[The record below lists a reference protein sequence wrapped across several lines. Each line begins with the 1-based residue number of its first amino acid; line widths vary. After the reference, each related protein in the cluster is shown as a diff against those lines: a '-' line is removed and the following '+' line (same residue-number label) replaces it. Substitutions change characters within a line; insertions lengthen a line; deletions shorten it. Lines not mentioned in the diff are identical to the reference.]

1 MSSNFPRVPG
11 ITLRASP
18 VDLRSVTVEAVVD
31 GAIAGEGQ
39 LLVQDREFEW
49 RATFAF
55 ELAPGLTDPMVPSAL
70 IRWAEVETMTIIQRE
85 EAPLARS
92 GRGRRSIP
100 TLFCVDNP
108 PEGEATAEA
117 MAAAGLEFAVGEDEM
132 TRTTANP
139 PAAELPDGLTTRTW
153 DESAAPLFFRAY
165 TEAFRNRPGFP
176 NWEESRWRQA
186 FASDEAFRP
195 DLSAVVI
202 DGDEPAAFSILW
214 VEDGVGWITQM
225 GVRPEWRGKG
235 LGEALLVRALQLFAA
250 EGIETARLEVAT
262 NNPQARALY
271 ERLGFTTTS
280 SYRSWR
286 KTFK

>member
-1 MSSNFPRVPG
+1 MK
-11 ITLRASP
+11 
-18 VDLRSVTVEAVVD
+18 VEAVVD
-31 GAIAGEGQ
+31 EIVLGEGQ

-55 ELAPGLTDPMVPSAL
+55 ELPPETTDPMVPSAL

-92 GRGRRSIP
+92 GVKPKPVP

-108 PEGEATAEA
+108 PAGEATAEA

-132 TRTTANP
+132 TRPTSDI
-139 PAAELPDGLTTRTW
+139 PAIELPQGLVTRAW
-153 DESAAPLFFRAY
+153 DESSAPLFFHAY
-165 TEAFRNRPGFP
+165 SESFRGRPGFP
-176 NWEESRWRQA
+176 NWEDSRWRQA

-195 DLSAVVI
+195 DLSAVVM
-202 DGDEPAAFSILW
+202 DGAEAAAFSIIW

-235 LGEALLVRALQLFAA
+235 LGEALLVRAMRLFAA
-250 EGIETARLEVAT
+250 EGLETAALEVAI

-271 ERLGFTTTS
+271 ERLGFTISS